1 VTGGATVL
9 GLATALGLATPSAAG
24 AQTQGHRNKVTVIA
38 DHLSNPR
45 GLAPAPGGG
54 LYLAEAGRGGATCIA
69 GGEQGTTCLGLTG
82 SFDLVTKHGVKR
94 LVTGLISGSGE
105 GGVAAEG
112 PVSVSRGPN
121 GTFYGLFGLNSHVVP
136 PPGAIPYNLRAAALD
151 QLGTHLG
158 VGKLFYPSGFAAGSD
173 GAVYVSNCSTA
184 PAGGMGPQLCKTGGQ
199 VVRIG

>member
-1 VTGGATVL
+1 LSKPAVHHRRLIVTGGATVL
-9 GLATALGLATPSAAG
+9 GLVTALGLATPSAAG
-24 AQTQGHRNKVTVIA
+24 AQTQGHHHKVTVIA

-54 LYLAEAGRGGATCIA
+54 LYLAEAGRGGATCIE

-112 PVSVSRGPN
+112 RSRC
-121 GTFYGLFGLNSHVVP
+121 
-136 PPGAIPYNLRAAALD
+136 PGGRTARST
-151 QLGTHLG
+151 G
-158 VGKLFYPSGFAAGSD
+158 
-173 GAVYVSNCSTA
+173 CSA
-184 PAGGMGPQLCKTGGQ
+184 
-199 VVRIG
+199 